1 MWFCSKP
8 HYLYIRPIKKKSHFL
23 TTKNMCC
30 IIILKSSR
38 MRLNSQSIMAKNLPQ
53 KNKILKTLKE
63 WATFIFW
70 LWKMFKHTGLL

>member
-1 MWFCSKP
+1 
-8 HYLYIRPIKKKSHFL
+8 
-23 TTKNMCC
+23 
-30 IIILKSSR
+30 
-38 MRLNSQSIMAKNLPQ
+38 MRLNSKFNMAKNLPQ